1 MVLITRTS
9 KVPYGH
15 TATRAAQV
23 SRAAV
28 ANDEGVCI
36 PAPLLFHR
44 LETLTQINRQHGP
57 AITISASPLL
67 PASLHSRLLLPTSA
81 LISRLQS
88 LSRSSSPCLCWR
100 PRSHFLSSP
109 LATSSHPHPPQPD
122 LFFLPR
128 LPLSSFSSS
137 PSPSLLSRFSLHFS
151 LTYPLISPHLLFP
164 SPPYSPPVISP
175 TPALPL
181 SPGLFFS
188 AGSNILLPLC
198 LSLLSSLHFSYLPLV
213 YLGWLASF

>member
-15 TATRAAQV
+15 TATRAAHV

-67 PASLHSRLLLPTSA
+67 PASLHSRLLPPTSA

-88 LSRSSSPCLCWR
+88 LSRSFSPCLCWR
-100 PRSHFLSSP
+100 PRSRFLSSP
-109 LATSSHPHPPQPD
+109 LSPPLLPPPPR
-122 LFFLPR
+122 LFFHPRALSLPR
-128 LPLSSFSSS
+128 FISSLLLHSFPLSSVSSSPLPLSYHVS
-137 PSPSLLSRFSLHFS
+137 PSTF
-151 LTYPLISPHLLFP
+151 
-164 SPPYSPPVISP
+164 
-175 TPALPL
+175 L
-181 SPGLFFS
+181 SP
-188 AGSNILLPLC
+188 IP
-198 LSLLSSLHFSYLPLV
+198 
-213 YLGWLASF
+213 

>member
-1 MVLITRTS
+1 MDPSPEARGARSQLHFTARSLLILFVASLSPSICSSSSSSSSSSSFLLSLSPSPIKCYNFVIGLSTLFFFFTPLVVLITRTS

-15 TATRAAQV
+15 TATRAAHV

-67 PASLHSRLLLPTSA
+67 PASLHSRLLPPTSA

-88 LSRSSSPCLCWR
+88 LSRSSSPDR
-100 PRSHFLSSP
+100 KS
-109 LATSSHPHPPQPD
+109 
-122 LFFLPR
+122 
-128 LPLSSFSSS
+128 
-137 PSPSLLSRFSLHFS
+137 
-151 LTYPLISPHLLFP
+151 
-164 SPPYSPPVISP
+164 V
-175 TPALPL
+175 
-181 SPGLFFS
+181 
-188 AGSNILLPLC
+188 
-198 LSLLSSLHFSYLPLV
+198 V
-213 YLGWLASF
+213 